1 MINKADRAIHDS
13 SEALL
18 LQHHEDFLASS
29 MLQSLLGKL
38 YSSLVHCKF
47 VITTFLA
54 LTIYHITIL
63 TRPFKLHLAQS
74 SNDYYK
80 FRKSTFNNDIT

>member
-1 MINKADRAIHDS
+1 MISKADRAIHDS

-29 MLQSLLGKL
+29 MIQSLLGKL

-54 LTIYHITIL
+54 LTIL
-63 TRPFKLHLAQS
+63 TRPFKLYLAQS

-80 FRKSTFNNDIT
+80 FRKLL